1 MNLQG
6 IRKIVYFVI
15 GPFSERDHSRFG
27 INIFEKFGFDVEVWD
42 FSPLLYPRD
51 QACTQTFDT
60 INYSKLRIFSN
71 RGELLNAMSLLSAK
85 DCFVICF
92 VPYAIK
98 TYFIFRKLS
107 VKKVQYSVFMA
118 NAIPL
123 TACSSYNINDI
134 VKNIS
139 FKEVAD
145 KIRNLTVAKIL
156 EFIFFKLNLKLL
168 RIVPA
173 TLRLAGGRRSAVVA
187 KFPVNSHTQTLW
199 IHTLDYDIYLDE
211 LSNVSFE
218 DPRQAVFLDEYMPFH
233 SAYQYLGAKPFIT
246 NPVEYYGFL
255 CSFFKFLENTYG
267 LHIVIASHPRAHY
280 EKHEDYFQGRPV
292 IKGQTVRLIRNSAFA
307 ISHASTS
314 LNYAVLF
321 RKPIIFVTT
330 DKLDISPEG
339 VWIHNIA
346 SFFNKR
352 VYNLNKFDG
361 IDLEAEL
368 KINQKL
374 YDNYKNDYIKK
385 TGSEELA
392 FWQIVAKRIKE
403 L

>member
-6 IRKIVYFVI
+6 IKKIVYFVI
-15 GPFSERDHSRFG
+15 GPFSQRDHSRFG
-27 INIFEKFGFDVEVWD
+27 IKVFEKSGFDVEVWD
-42 FSPLLYPRD
+42 FAPLIYPRV
-51 QACTQTFDT
+51 QASDTFS
-60 INYSKLRIFSN
+60 YSKLRLFSKKS
-71 RGELLNAMSLLSAK
+71 EAMNAIALLSAK

-98 TYFIFRKLS
+98 TYCIFRKLS
-107 VKKVQYSVFMA
+107 ARKVQYSVFMA

-123 TACSSYNINDI
+123 TVCSSYNVNDI

-139 FKEVAD
+139 LKEIAD
-145 KIRNLTVAKIL
+145 KIRNFTVVQIL

-168 RIVPA
+168 SIAPA
-173 TLRLAGGRRSAVVA
+173 TLRLAGGRRSAVTA

-199 IHTLDYDIYLDE
+199 IHTLDYDLYLDE
-211 LSNVSFE
+211 LSNPSFE

-233 SAYQYLGAKPFIT
+233 PAYQYLGVKTFIS
-246 NPVEYYGFL
+246 NPGEYYRLL
-255 CSFFKFLENTYG
+255 CSFFKFLEDKHG

-292 IKGQTVRLIRNSAFA
+292 IKWQTARLIRNSAFA
-307 ISHASTS
+307 ICHASTS

-321 RKPIIFVTT
+321 RKPMIFVTT
-330 DKLDISPEG
+330 DKLDISQEG

-346 SFFNKR
+346 SFFHKR
-352 VYNLNKFDG
+352 VYNLNKIED
-361 IDLEAEL
+361 IDLEGEL
-368 KINQKL
+368 RVDQSL
-374 YDNYKNDYIKK
+374 YDTYRNDYIKK
-385 TGSEELA
+385 SGSEEFA
-392 FWQIVAKRIKE
+392 FWQIVAKKIME